1 MQKTER
7 ELTDVEMIDALL
19 EIIDLIIATYDNP
32 IRDEFK
38 RTSRCSQ
45 AGYDI
50 IMLLISKGMIR
61 MGKRNAQMSINDV
74 KEETNG

>member
-50 IMLLISKGMIR
+50 IMLLISKDMIR
-61 MGKRNAQMSINDV
+61 MGKKNPQLTIKDV
-74 KEETNG
+74 KEARDG